1 MVNKYI
7 ITELQRTLV
16 EQVVSTVGY
25 KLESTDDNGKV
36 YVWEGSITL
45 TGSAS
50 DPGFIAFE
58 SLTEA
63 DALAWVYSKID
74 KPTIEEYTIRM
85 KNQFDNKPTN
95 LPWK

>member
-16 EQVVSTVGY
+16 EQVVFTVGY
-25 KLESTDDNGKV
+25 KLESTDDKGKV
-36 YVWEGSITL
+36 YIWEGNINL
-45 TGSAS
+45 TGSSS

-74 KPTIEEYTIRM
+74 KPTIEGYTVRM
-85 KNQFDNKPTN
+85 KEVEDNKPSI
-95 LPWK
+95 LPWE